1 VDVKDINRKG
11 KFGVSGST
19 KDVSQIKKKK
29 ATKVIK
35 ECFAGLN
42 NTYIP
47 TKFMPSKDG
56 LEYVIGGGLFHK
68 KREGGE
74 PEIMDFSPDKVKV
87 KVKTGS
93 DSGSEVDLGPVE
105 AEVGSIDDFVADND
119 GENNDY
125 DMGDDMGD
133 D

>member
-1 VDVKDINRKG
+1 
-11 KFGVSGST
+11 
-19 KDVSQIKKKK
+19 
-29 ATKVIK
+29 
-35 ECFAGLN
+35 
-42 NTYIP
+42 
-47 TKFMPSKDG
+47 
-56 LEYVIGGGLFHK
+56 
-68 KREGGE
+68 
-74 PEIMDFSPDKVKV
+74 MDFSPDKVKV